1 MTPAT
6 TSGNDFLVAKGPH
19 RTRNG
24 SAHSIA
30 PDGHCDPLAL
40 SRTEPDSS
48 ETGEHNLARRAAGS
62 PHGSNEFGPLL
73 PRPRADDPVGHGYTA
88 FQVVRL
94 AVWAARECRWVN
106 GMDMVHR
113 AETAWEAI
121 TEHLHLVAVRP
132 QETELIAIGWKVM
145 KAQHYQDLKAHGL
158 GGKDKALVSRAFV
171 RYWTSASAPAHSH
184 EDLLVDRIALAQIW
198 TALTPTHRQVL
209 TALAEHDDR
218 RQAERAVNMDAA
230 AFTRTLGRARRAF
243 FALWHEGETPSK
255 MWGYDRPGVRHRN
268 VMYLV
273 RLRKQR
279 ALKRRATE
287 GAPPRG
293 CPPPKELG
301 VSDSELLTRFEAGE
315 SYAAL
320 GRAFGVSGD
329 LIRTRVAK
337 ARSEVASSSGD
348 RAISALG

>member
-6 TSGNDFLVAKGPH
+6 TSGNDFLVARGPH

-24 SAHSIA
+24 PAYSTD
-30 PDGHCDPLAL
+30 PDGHCDSLAL

-48 ETGEHNLARRAAGS
+48 ETDDHNLARRAVRS
-62 PHGSNEFGPLL
+62 PHGSNDFGPLL
-73 PRPRADDPVGHGYTA
+73 PRPRADDVVGHGYTA

-121 TEHLHLVAVRP
+121 TEHLHLVAVHP
-132 QETELIAIGWKVM
+132 QETELIAIGWKAM

-198 TALTPTHRQVL
+198 AALTPSHRRVL

-218 RQAERAVNMDAA
+218 RRAERAVNMDAA

-255 MWGYDRPGVRHRN
+255 MWGYDRPGARHRN

-279 ALKRRATE
+279 ALKRKAAGTV
-287 GAPPRG
+287 PRQG
-293 CPPPKELG
+293 HRSPKQLG
-301 VSDSELLTRFEAGE
+301 VSNSELLARFEAGE

-320 GRAFGVSGD
+320 AREFGVSGE
-329 LIRTRVAK
+329 LIEGRVHK
-337 ARSEVASSSGD
+337 ARVEQ
-348 RAISALG
+348 

>member
-6 TSGNDFLVAKGPH
+6 TSKTGPVAAISSH
-19 RTRNG
+19 RTRKG
-24 SAHSIA
+24 PAHSTD
-30 PDGHCDPLAL
+30 PGGHCHSPGL
-40 SRTEPDSS
+40 SRTEPDSF
-48 ETGEHNLARRAAGS
+48 ETGDHNPTRRAS
-62 PHGSNEFGPLL
+62 KTPHGSNEFGPLL
-73 PRPRADDPVGHGYTA
+73 PRPRADDVVGHGYTA

-113 AETAWEAI
+113 TENAWEAI
-121 TEHLHLVAVRP
+121 TEHLQLVAARP
-132 QETELIAIGWKVM
+132 QETELIAIGWKAM

-158 GGKDKALVSRAFV
+158 GGKDKALVSRAFL

-198 TALTPTHRQVL
+198 TALTPAHRQVL

-218 RQAERAVNMDAA
+218 RRAERAVNMDAA
-230 AFTRTLGRARRAF
+230 TFTRTLGRARRAF

-255 MWGYDRPGVRHRN
+255 MWGYDGPGARHQN

-279 ALKRRATE
+279 ALKRKAAGTVSRQ
-287 GAPPRG
+287 GHR
-293 CPPPKELG
+293 PPKELG
-301 VSDSELLTRFEAGE
+301 VLNSELLARFGGGETYAGM
-315 SYAAL
+315 
-320 GRAFGVSGD
+320 GREFGVSAD
-329 LIRTRVAK
+329 LIKDRLNK
-337 ARSEVASSSGD
+337 ARTAQGN
-348 RAISALG
+348 ALR

>member
-1 MTPAT
+1 M
-6 TSGNDFLVAKGPH
+6 
-19 RTRNG
+19 
-24 SAHSIA
+24 
-30 PDGHCDPLAL
+30 
-40 SRTEPDSS
+40 
-48 ETGEHNLARRAAGS
+48 
-62 PHGSNEFGPLL
+62 L
-73 PRPRADDPVGHGYTA
+73 PRPRTDDPVGHGYTA

-121 TEHLHLVAVRP
+121 TEHLHLVAARP
-132 QETELIAIGWKVM
+132 QETELIAIGWKAM

-158 GGKDKALVSRAFV
+158 GGKDKALVSRAFL

-218 RQAERAVNMDAA
+218 RRAERAVNMDTA

-243 FALWHEGETPSK
+243 FALWHEGEIPSK
-255 MWGYDRPGVRHRN
+255 MWGYDRPGARHQN

-279 ALKRRATE
+279 ALKRKAAGTV
-287 GAPPRG
+287 PRQEHR
-293 CPPPKELG
+293 PPKELG
-301 VSDSELLTRFEAGE
+301 CPT
-315 SYAAL
+315 
-320 GRAFGVSGD
+320 
-329 LIRTRVAK
+329 
-337 ARSEVASSSGD
+337 ASSWPASREERPMPLWPGNSASARTSSGPV
-348 RAISALG
+348 

>member
-6 TSGNDFLVAKGPH
+6 TPKNGLLAVRGSD
-19 RTRNG
+19 RTRSG
-24 SAHSIA
+24 PAHST
-30 PDGHCDPLAL
+30 DPGGDC
-40 SRTEPDSS
+40 DSS
-48 ETGEHNLARRAAGS
+48 PRSSTGPDPCQTDDRNLKGGSSKS

-73 PRPRADDPVGHGYTA
+73 PRPRADDLIGHGYTA

-106 GMDMVHR
+106 GMEMVHR

-121 TEHLHLVAVRP
+121 IEHLHLVVERP
-132 QETELIAIGWKVM
+132 EETELIAVGWKAM

-158 GGKDKALVSRAFV
+158 GGKDKALVSRAFL

-218 RQAERAVNMDAA
+218 RRAERAVNMDTA

-255 MWGYDRPGVRHRN
+255 MWGYDRPGARHQN

-279 ALKRRATE
+279 ALKRRAAG
-287 GAPPRG
+287 GAPRRGTGRPRSWG
-293 CPPPKELG
+293 YP
-301 VSDSELLTRFEAGE
+301 T
-315 SYAAL
+315 
-320 GRAFGVSGD
+320 
-329 LIRTRVAK
+329 
-337 ARSEVASSSGD
+337 ASSWPVSRPGRPTRPWDGRSVSAGISSGPV
-348 RAISALG
+348 

>member
-6 TSGNDFLVAKGPH
+6 TSETGPVISRGPH
-19 RTRNG
+19 RTRKG
-24 SAHSIA
+24 PAHSTD
-30 PDGHCDPLAL
+30 PGGHCDSPPL

-48 ETGEHNLARRAAGS
+48 ETGDHNPTRRAS
-62 PHGSNEFGPLL
+62 KTPHGSNEFGPLL
-73 PRPRADDPVGHGYTA
+73 PRPRADDVVGHGYTA

-121 TEHLHLVAVRP
+121 TEHLQLVALRP
-132 QETELIAIGWKVM
+132 EETELIAIGWKAM
-145 KAQHYQDLKAHGL
+145 KAQRYQDLKAHGL
-158 GGKDKALVSRAFV
+158 GGKDKALVSRAFL

-198 TALTPTHRQVL
+198 TALAPTYRQVL
-209 TALAEHDDR
+209 TALAEHEDR
-218 RQAERAVNMDAA
+218 RRAERAVNMDAVT
-230 AFTRTLGRARRAF
+230 FTRTLGRARRAF

-255 MWGYDRPGVRHRN
+255 MWGYDRSGARHQN

-279 ALKRRATE
+279 ALKRKAAGTASRQ
-287 GAPPRG
+287 GHR
-293 CPPPKELG
+293 PPKELG
-301 VSDSELLTRFEAGE
+301 VPNSALLARFERGE
-315 SYAAL
+315 TYASLAREL
-320 GRAFGVSGD
+320 SVNAD
-329 LIRTRVAK
+329 LIRARVNK
-337 ARSEVASSSGD
+337 ARAEKELSSGG
-348 RAISALG
+348 RAVSALF

>member
-6 TSGNDFLVAKGPH
+6 TSDTGPVTA
-19 RTRNG
+19 R
-24 SAHSIA
+24 SPHSTDI
-30 PDGHCDPLAL
+30 GRHCDSPPNT
-40 SRTEPDSS
+40 RTEPDSPEADDCS
-48 ETGEHNLARRAAGS
+48 LTKRASRAPG
-62 PHGSNEFGPLL
+62 GSNEFGPLL
-73 PRPRADDPVGHGYTA
+73 PRPRADDLVGHGYTA

-106 GMDMVHR
+106 GMEMVHR

-121 TEHLHLVAVRP
+121 AEHLHLAVIRP
-132 QETELIAIGWKVM
+132 EETELIAIGWKAM
-145 KAQHYQDLKAHGL
+145 KAQHYQDRKAHGL

-209 TALAEHDDR
+209 TAMAEHDDR
-218 RQAERAVNMDAA
+218 RQAERAVNMDAVT
-230 AFTRTLGRARRAF
+230 FTRTLGRARRAF
-243 FALWHEGETPSK
+243 FALWHEGETPSR
-255 MWGYDRPGVRHRN
+255 MWGYDRSGARHRN

-279 ALKRRATE
+279 ALKRRAA
-287 GAPPRG
+287 GVVSRQG
-293 CPPPKELG
+293 HRPPKELG
-301 VSDSELLTRFEAGE
+301 VPNSELLARFEAGE

-320 GRAFGVSGD
+320 GREFGVSGD
-329 LIRTRVAK
+329 LIKGRVHK
-337 ARSEVASSSGD
+337 ARVEQAPSPD
-348 RAISALG
+348 RTATLALG

>member
-1 MTPAT
+1 M
-6 TSGNDFLVAKGPH
+6 
-19 RTRNG
+19 
-24 SAHSIA
+24 
-30 PDGHCDPLAL
+30 
-40 SRTEPDSS
+40 
-48 ETGEHNLARRAAGS
+48 
-62 PHGSNEFGPLL
+62 
-73 PRPRADDPVGHGYTA
+73 
-88 FQVVRL
+88 
-94 AVWAARECRWVN
+94 N
-106 GMDMVHR
+106 GMEMVHR

-121 TEHLHLVAVRP
+121 IEHLHLVVERP
-132 QETELIAIGWKVM
+132 EETELIAVGWKAM

-158 GGKDKALVSRAFV
+158 GGKDKALVSRAFL

-218 RQAERAVNMDAA
+218 RRAERAVNMDTA

-255 MWGYDRPGVRHRN
+255 MWGYDRPGARHQN

-279 ALKRRATE
+279 ALKRRAAG
-287 GAPPRG
+287 GAPRRG
-293 CPPPKELG
+293 HRPPKELG
-301 VSDSELLTRFEAGE
+301 VSDSELLARFEAGE
-315 SYAAL
+315 TYAAL

-329 LIRTRVAK
+329 LVRTRVNK
-337 ARSEVASSSGD
+337 ARSEMAPSSGD
-348 RAISALG
+348 REISALG

>member
-6 TSGNDFLVAKGPH
+6 TTESGPVVARSSH
-19 RTRNG
+19 RTRNR
-24 SAHSIA
+24 SASSTD
-30 PDGHCDPLAL
+30 PGGHCDSPPHT
-40 SRTEPDSS
+40 RTKPDTP
-48 ETGEHNLARRAAGS
+48 EADGYAPTRRASKS
-62 PHGSNEFGPLL
+62 PHGTNEFGPLL
-73 PRPRADDPVGHGYTA
+73 PRPRADDLVGHGYTA
-88 FQVVRL
+88 LQVVRL

-121 TEHLHLVAVRP
+121 TEHLQLVAQRP
-132 QETELIAIGWKVM
+132 EETELIAIGWKAM
-145 KAQHYQDLKAHGL
+145 KAQHYQDLKAHGR
-158 GGKDKALVSRAFV
+158 GGKDKALVSRAFL

-218 RQAERAVNMDAA
+218 RRAECAVNMDTAT
-230 AFTRTLGRARRAF
+230 FTRTLGRARRAF

-255 MWGYDRPGVRHRN
+255 MWGYDRLGARHQN

-279 ALKRRATE
+279 ALKRKAAGVVSPVAQGPG
-287 GAPPRG
+287 GA
-293 CPPPKELG
+293 
-301 VSDSELLTRFEAGE
+301 
-315 SYAAL
+315 
-320 GRAFGVSGD
+320 
-329 LIRTRVAK
+329 
-337 ARSEVASSSGD
+337 
-348 RAISALG
+348 